1 MKSITNKIVT
11 EYKSETNNLRVE
23 DTQQKYLQQRK
34 KIKNSSLGKGVKWMF
49 RITKF
54 SITGSPI

>member
-1 MKSITNKIVT
+1 MKSTSKKIVT
-11 EYKSETNNLRVE
+11 EYQSEPNDLGIE
-23 DTQQKYLQQRK
+23 DAQQYYLKQHQ

-54 SITGSPI
+54 SITGSPV